1 MLTIERIREAVTKVG
16 KKYGIKNAH
25 LFGSYARGE
34 ATESSD
40 VDILLNAGSITT
52 FDDYYDCHK
61 SLEDELGTK
70 VDLLTMDGINP
81 RFYELIKPD
90 RISLYGA

>member
-1 MLTIERIREAVTKVG
+1 MLTLAEIKSAVTKVS
-16 KKYGIKNAH
+16 KKYGVKSAY
-25 LFGSYARGE
+25 LFGSYARGD

-52 FDDYYDCHK
+52 FDDFYDCHK

-90 RISLYGA
+90 RISLYAA

>member
-1 MLTIERIREAVTKVG
+1 MLTIERIRDVVSRVG
-16 KKYGIKNAH
+16 KKYGIKNAY

-34 ATESSD
+34 ATETSD
-40 VDILLNAGSITT
+40 VDILFNAGSITT

-61 SLEDELGTK
+61 TLEDELGTK

-81 RFYELIKPD
+81 RFYELIKSD